1 VRTAV
6 GSQSSAAR
14 RQLATW
20 LSRPPSALTL
30 LGAVVV
36 AIALVATGLVLF
48 QGGGSPQTLV
58 WLSLGAVASGLLLAG
73 VAHLRRFSSPGG
85 DGADS
90 RRELLG
96 AVVGALLVLV
106 PLSLTPL
113 TLYLWRTSDR
123 GAIVLLPPLL
133 DRRYLVIGYYLLV
146 LGVPLALLL
155 GARMV
160 SPARAADIPS
170 STPALEVHQA
180 PARRKLRPLV
190 LVVVAF
196 AFATYFYGP
205 PWGQRPLGGPIN
217 YHETV
222 HLTGLQ
228 AILHGRLPYI
238 GSASDQYG
246 PVSQLFIFGWMKL
259 IGGFDLS
266 GFREAFAAQHWLAVA
281 FVCVVLLLFLPR
293 RAAIWSLALATLVFP
308 TFQLFGFD
316 PRIIPAAYL
325 PGVGSGYGGLFGWAN
340 VWRYSGVLL
349 LGLVLPNLFFGA
361 RRSRLQFGALG
372 VVWGLT
378 CLAAQESLLGG
389 AFVTAA
395 VVAALLLSGA
405 LQCRDLR
412 SPLLALGAGGAIA
425 GLPVLLFYLAH
436 RELAQFLRNY
446 LLAPVAVSNG
456 WSNTTWWQGGPW
468 HKTYLFLPVFTL
480 LCGLIAVCQLRPL
493 RIARCWCR
501 ERAILFGCFSAAA
514 VTQAGAFLR
523 SDTPHLLNVMLVTP
537 VLVGTTAALGG
548 RMLGL
553 RNPASRSL
561 VAVGVFAAGLALL
574 PWSASL
580 PLVKDRLTSPLSGRT
595 AHSDRAADA
604 TVLPGL
610 AGRRLGSV
618 YSGLPRCCDFSD
630 VSVDEFVRFANELA
644 MLIGDRTTYVSRSVP
659 DYQPGLGYFM
669 ADLRPFD
676 LPLEP
681 TSMAFD
687 RDKVAAN
694 LRALADRRRPL
705 DAVVTAD
712 PTSDDSRIAIERLG
726 PNPTITRLDYAGKP
740 VQVFVASMSDTT
752 AVPSRTSRIP
762 SGHGT
767 EDSRRS

>member
-1 VRTAV
+1 MTLRTTV
-6 GSQSSAAR
+6 GSHSSTAR

-20 LSRPPSALTL
+20 LSRPRSALTL
-30 LGAVVV
+30 LGLVVV
-36 AIALVATGLVLF
+36 ATALIATGVVLV
-48 QGGGSPQTLV
+48 QGRGTPQILL
-58 WLSLGAVASGLLLAG
+58 WLSLSAAASGLLLAG
-73 VAHLRRFSSPGG
+73 VAQFRRVSSKSGA
-85 DGADS
+85 GADS

-96 AVVGALLVLV
+96 AVVGSLLALV
-106 PLSLTPL
+106 PLSLAPL
-113 TLYLWRTSDR
+113 SLFLWRKRDS
-123 GAIVLLPPLL
+123 GAIVLLPPLV
-133 DRRYLVIGYYLLV
+133 DRRYVVMGYYVVV
-146 LGVPLALLL
+146 LGVPLALVL

-160 SPARAADIPS
+160 NSTRAADIPS
-170 STPALEVHQA
+170 SVRALEVHQS
-180 PARRKLRPLV
+180 PTRRKRRPLF

-196 AFATYFYGP
+196 AVATYFYGP

-217 YHETV
+217 YHEIV
-222 HLTGLQ
+222 HFTGLQ
-228 AILHGRLPYI
+228 AILHGQLPYI

-259 IGGFDLS
+259 ISGFDLS

-378 CLAAQESLLGG
+378 CLAGQESLLGG
-389 AFVTAA
+389 VFVTAA

-405 LQCRDLR
+405 VQRRDLR
-412 SPLLALGAGGAIA
+412 NPLLALGAGGAIV
-425 GLPVLLFYLAH
+425 GLPVLLIYLGH
-436 RELAQFLRNY
+436 RELGQFLRNY
-446 LLAPVAVSNG
+446 FLAPIAVSNG
-456 WSNTTWWQGGPW
+456 WSNTTWRGGGPW
-468 HKTYLFLPVFTL
+468 HKTYLLLPVVSL

-493 RIARCWCR
+493 RIARPWCR

-514 VTQAGAFLR
+514 VAQAGAFLR

-537 VLVGTTAALGG
+537 ILVGTTAALGG
-548 RMLGL
+548 QLLGL
-553 RNPASRSL
+553 RSAASRSL

-580 PLVKDRLTSPLSGRT
+580 PLAKDRLTSPLSGRT
-595 AHSDRAADA
+595 AHFDRAADA
-604 TVLPGL
+604 TVLPGV
-610 AGRRLGSV
+610 AGRRLGAA
-618 YSGLPRCCDFSD
+618 YSKLPRCCDFSN
-630 VSVDEFVRFANELA
+630 VSVDELVRFANELA
-644 MLIGDRTTYVSRSVP
+644 MSIGDRTTYVSPSVP
-659 DYQPGLGYFM
+659 DYEPGLWYFM

-681 TSMAFD
+681 ISMAFD
-687 RDKVAAN
+687 RDEVAAN

-712 PTSDDSRIAIERLG
+712 PTSEDGRIAIERLG
-726 PNPTITRLDYAGKP
+726 PNPSITRLAYAGVP
-740 VQVFVASMSDTT
+740 VQVFVASGTDTT
-752 AVPSRTSRIP
+752 ASLRAPARF
-762 SGHGT
+762 
-767 EDSRRS
+767 